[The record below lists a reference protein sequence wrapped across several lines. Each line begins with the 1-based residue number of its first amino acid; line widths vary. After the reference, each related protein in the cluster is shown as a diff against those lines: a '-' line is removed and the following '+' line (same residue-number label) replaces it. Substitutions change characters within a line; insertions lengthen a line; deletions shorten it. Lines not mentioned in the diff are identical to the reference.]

1 MEKRIVTFKGISN
14 VPDDGFNEAGDMSVL
29 LNMRHKGGELVPC
42 GKPSEKTQLN
52 VDKALYHANSGCW
65 ILLGNGNL
73 EAKKDDYSKVL
84 VWAREKSAVVSFA
97 LMGNIVIINF
107 ADRVEYAI
115 WRNGDFEYLGGLP
128 EVPRMRCDIAFKTVK
143 TDSAKYYGGIREATA
158 ANHPELW
165 EGYNR
170 KSELDVCLNQLYD
183 SCAYI
188 DFANFRVA
196 LKLFDGT
203 YKAVSPIYL
212 VNGTRKTTTEK
223 DTTGG
228 YDNFRWQSEKG
239 VTSEDSYRAEV
250 EGFIPMFK
258 LDEYDFEEWSDIVSS
273 ICVFTSGSLPL
284 RGVKKGVPEYMLEEL
299 LSNDYEDYIILTDE
313 EFKNS
318 LLYANYYKVAE
329 YDLKGNVIN
338 TVKNTS
344 PSNLATQEMLVLRD
358 LKDYI
363 GGNQVNINS
372 RLHTFG
378 MTTLYPQGF
387 GDLWAYGGEDD
398 EIDKIAVKTFIKTE
412 NGDVETIAECG
423 DCKTLMSALLTYPD
437 RYAYR
442 MDVYLKARTA
452 LSLGQYGIYY
462 KSFELTKDEFFAYN
476 ISDDCWKINNIEI
489 TSELSYN
496 IEVANAN
503 WLIERYGSGTLE
515 CEYKEAENGDK
526 YWAIKSSRTV
536 ITAYFKIY
544 GTPAVG
550 DKFSVK
556 ITCSNPQSLYYK
568 TLYSLRGSFEKPE
581 NNPDV
586 FKDADLQWENIEGTA
601 YKTLRDFTVKRT
613 PNAATVKSKNIL
625 KVSAVDNPFYFPTA
639 QTYKFEGEI
648 KGLASNAEA
657 ISPGQFGLFP
667 LYVFTDTGIWA
678 MQVDAS
684 GQGAYTTQSPFSRE
698 VCNGA
703 ICPVSGGV
711 VFSTDKGVM
720 VISGGQV
727 ADLSAALDGFEVDF
741 FEENATLWEAI
752 FEKAGKD
759 AVVNPVPI
767 REYIQ
772 GESGNVKG
780 ESGAKLAYN
789 YLHNEVIL
797 SNVNYGYSYVYSLT
811 NQVWSVIDTV
821 FDLTTNKYPELVV
834 FDKNGGKMYTFGVG
848 EAKNNV
854 VAITRPFTL
863 GSFDF
868 KRLRQAGL
876 RTTFDGRL
884 NFYLLGSN
892 DGAEFKC
899 ITGKELDSD
908 GNDSGV
914 QRDLITAMSR
924 SKQYKYFAIAI
935 AGNMSG
941 RVSMAELLVDAGFA
955 NNKIR

>member
-1 MEKRIVTFKGISN
+1 MEKKIVTFKGITN
-14 VPDDGFNEAGDMSVL
+14 VPDDGLNEAGDMAVL
-29 LNMRHKGGELVPC
+29 MNMRHKGGELVPC
-42 GKPSEKTQLN
+42 GTPTETPQLN
-52 VDKALYHANSGCW
+52 VDQALYHANSGCW
-65 ILLGNGNL
+65 IILRNGIL
-73 EAKKDDYSKVL
+73 EARKGGYFKTL
-84 VWAREKSAVVSFA
+84 VWEKEKHVTSFA
-97 LMGNIVIINF
+97 LMGNIIIINF
-107 ADRVEYAI
+107 ADKVEYAI

-143 TDSAKYYGGIREATA
+143 TDSAKYYGGIREATE

-212 VNGTRKTTTEK
+212 VNGTRKTTTEN

-228 YDNFRWQSEKG
+228 YDNFRWQSDSSG
-239 VTSEDSYRAEV
+239 NSENSYWAEV

-258 LDEYDFEEWSDIVSS
+258 LDEYDFEEWGDIVSS
-273 ICVFTSGSLPL
+273 ICVFSSGSLPL
-284 RGVKKGVPEYMLEEL
+284 HGVKNGVPEYMLEEL
-299 LSNDYEDYIILTDE
+299 LSNDYEDYIILTAD
-313 EFKNS
+313 EFKDS

-329 YDLKGNVIN
+329 YDLKGNIIN

-344 PSNLATQEMLVLRD
+344 PSNLATQDVLVLKD

-387 GDLWAYGGEDD
+387 GDLWAYGGENDG
-398 EIDKIAVKTFIKTE
+398 IDKIAVKTFIKTE
-412 NGDVETIAECG
+412 NGDVETVTECG

-437 RYAYR
+437 RYAHR
-442 MDVYLKARTA
+442 MDVYVKGRFDK
-452 LSLGQYGIYY
+452 LGDKIRYNLYY

-489 TSELSYN
+489 TSGLSYN
-496 IEVANAN
+496 VEVANAN
-503 WLIERYGSGTLE
+503 WLIEKYGSATLE
-515 CEYKEAENGDK
+515 CEYKEATNGDK
-526 YWAIKSSRTV
+526 YWAINSSRQV
-536 ITAYFKIY
+536 ITAFFKIY

-568 TLYSLRGSFEKPE
+568 TLNSLRDSFEKPE

-657 ISPGQFGLFP
+657 ISLGQFGTFP
-667 LYVFTDTGIWA
+667 LYVFTKEGIWA
-678 MQVDAS
+678 MQVDTS

-711 VFSTDKGVM
+711 VFATDKGVM
-720 VISGGQV
+720 AISNGQV
-727 ADLSAALDGFEVDF
+727 ADLSAALDGFELDF
-741 FEENATLWEAI
+741 FEENATMWKNI
-752 FEKAGKD
+752 FAKARKG

-767 REYIQ
+767 REYIKDA
-772 GESGNVKG
+772 VI
-780 ESGAKLAYN
+780 AYN
-789 YLHNEVIL
+789 YHYNEIIV
-797 SNVNYGYSYVYSLT
+797 SNKALFEEGAAPYSYVYSLT
-811 NQVWSVIDTV
+811 NKVWSVIDTV

-834 FDKNGGKMYTFGVG
+834 FDKQGKMITFADGDS
-848 EAKNNV
+848 EAVPV

-863 GSFDF
+863 GSIDF
-868 KRLRQAGL
+868 KRIRQAGL
-876 RTTFDGRL
+876 RTTFNGRL
-884 NFYLLGSN
+884 NFYVLGSI
-892 DGAEFKC
+892 DGAVFKC
-899 ITGKELDSD
+899 ITGKEVDAD
-908 GNDSGV
+908 VANPNGGTY
-914 QRDLITAMSR
+914 RDLITAMSR

-935 AGNMSG
+935 AGQMSG

-955 NNKIR
+955 VNKLR

>member
-1 MEKRIVTFKGISN
+1 M
-14 VPDDGFNEAGDMSVL
+14 
-29 LNMRHKGGELVPC
+29 
-42 GKPSEKTQLN
+42 
-52 VDKALYHANSGCW
+52 
-65 ILLGNGNL
+65 
-73 EAKKDDYSKVL
+73 
-84 VWAREKSAVVSFA
+84 
-97 LMGNIVIINF
+97 
-107 ADRVEYAI
+107 
-115 WRNGDFEYLGGLP
+115 
-128 EVPRMRCDIAFKTVK
+128 
-143 TDSAKYYGGIREATA
+143 
-158 ANHPELW
+158 
-165 EGYNR
+165 
-170 KSELDVCLNQLYD
+170 
-183 SCAYI
+183 
-188 DFANFRVA
+188 
-196 LKLFDGT
+196 
-203 YKAVSPIYL
+203 
-212 VNGTRKTTTEK
+212 
-223 DTTGG
+223 
-228 YDNFRWQSEKG
+228 
-239 VTSEDSYRAEV
+239 
-250 EGFIPMFK
+250 
-258 LDEYDFEEWSDIVSS
+258 
-273 ICVFTSGSLPL
+273 FTSGSLPL
-284 RGVKKGVPEYMLEEL
+284 HGVKKGVPEYMLEEL
-299 LSNDYEDYIILTDE
+299 LSNDYEDYIILTAD
-313 EFKNS
+313 EFKDS

-344 PSNLATQEMLVLRD
+344 PSNLATQDVLVLKD

-648 KGLASNAEA
+648 VGLASNAEA
-657 ISPGQFGLFP
+657 ISPGQFGTFP
-667 LYVFTDTGIWA
+667 LFVFTMEGIWA
-678 MQVDAS
+678 MSVDTS
-684 GQGAYTTQSPFSRE
+684 GQGAYTTQSPASRE

-727 ADLSAALDGFEVDF
+727 AELSAALDGFEVDF
-741 FEENATLWEAI
+741 FEENATMWEKI

-767 REYIQ
+767 RKYI
-772 GESGNVKG
+772 KG
-780 ESGAKLAYN
+780 AVIAYN
-789 YLHNEVIL
+789 YHYNEIIV
-797 SNVNYGYSYVYSLT
+797 SNKALFEGGAAPYSYVYSLT

-834 FDKNGGKMYTFGVG
+834 FDKNGGKMYTFEDGG
-848 EAKNNV
+848 AWNNV
-854 VAITRPFTL
+854 VAITRPFTM
-863 GSFDF
+863 GSLDF
-868 KRLRQAGL
+868 KRIRQAGL
-876 RTTFDGRL
+876 RTTYEGQL
-884 NFYLLGSN
+884 NFYVLGSV
-892 DGAEFKC
+892 DGANFVC
-899 ITGKELDSD
+899 ITGKEYDADRNESE
-908 GNDSGV
+908 V

-935 AGNMSG
+935 AGNIKG
-941 RVSMAELLVDAGFA
+941 RVSMAELLVDMGFA